1 MLKYL
6 SSNLNML
13 MAKARLSSSELARQ
27 LHIPATT
34 IKRIRNNEQANPTLT
49 TLIPIA
55 RYFSITLDE
64 LIGNESCIT
73 LDEAYSYKKTHIVPL
88 LSWQECIH
96 YASLDYAQFKKHVI
110 TERNTSQKAFA
121 LVVDDPDLVLF
132 PEKSIL
138 LVEPQRNPET
148 GDYVIVANLEQTIAS
163 VRKYIIE
170 IDQIYLKPL
179 VAGVGISI
187 LTSEYQIVGVI
198 IQSKMEL
205 K

>member
-1 MLKYL
+1 
-6 SSNLNML
+6 

-55 RYFSITLDE
+55 RYFAIPLDQ
-64 LIGNESCIT
+64 LIGSEPFT
-73 LDEAYSYKKTHIVPL
+73 LSDTYSYKKGQQVPL
-88 LSWQECIH
+88 LSWQECMH
-96 YASLDYAQFKKHVI
+96 YASLDYAQFKRHVF
-110 TERNTSQKAFA
+110 TERNMSAKAFA
-121 LVVDDPDLVLF
+121 LVIDEPDLALF

-138 LVEPQRNPET
+138 LVEPEKNPET
-148 GDYVIVANLEQTIAS
+148 GDYVIVGNLLHTIAS

-187 LTSEYQIVGVI
+187 FTSEYQILGVI